1 MKKAK
6 RLYISGSLQTF
17 VFKRF
22 VKDHADKKEVK
33 GFIRTLP
40 DSKTEVFLEGE
51 SENVD
56 ALIAICK
63 RGWSRNSAIKSIEER
78 DERLQDFKEF
88 KVLNI

>member
-6 RLYISGSLQTF
+6 RIYISGALQTF

-22 VKDHADKKEVK
+22 IKDHADKKEVK
-33 GFIRTLP
+33 GFIRTLT
-40 DSKTEVFLEGE
+40 DGRTEVFLEGE

-56 ALIAICK
+56 AVTAICK
-63 RGWSRNSAIKSIEER
+63 RGYSMNSAIKTIEEKEDR
-78 DERLQDFKEF
+78 IQDFKEF